1 MDPAL
6 KVRNLFEESIQVL
19 SAADTLVPDIVTA
32 ARMTADAILS
42 ENKVLTCGNGASA
55 AGAQHFSAI
64 MLNRYLM
71 DRPGLPAIALTSD
84 TITLTSIADDYQ
96 FADIFAK
103 QIRALG
109 QPGDILLAMS
119 HSGSSHNVI
128 HAIDAA
134 HDRKMCIVALTG
146 QDGGRIAEMIQEDD
160 IELRAPSWSKA
171 CIHQVH
177 LTVIHAICNL
187 IDRHLLGQED

>member
-6 KVRNLFEESIQVL
+6 KVRNLLEESIQVL
-19 SAADTLVPDIVTA
+19 STADTLVPDIVTA

-42 ENKVLTCGNGASA
+42 ENKVLACGNGASA

-109 QPGDILLAMS
+109 QPGDILLAIS

-160 IELRAPSWSKA
+160 IELRAPSWSNA